1 MIFSEYMPSSGI
13 AGWYS
18 NFTPSSLRNLHTILH
33 SGCIHLHSHQLC
45 KSISIPPH
53 PLQHLLLVD
62 FLIMAVLTSVRYL
75 IADLV
80 CISLIMSNIQFKWL
94 YKYLQAILQRRQG
107 QPTAVFL
114 PGKSDR
120 WRSLVGCSPWSL
132 EESDTTERLHFHFSL
147 SCIGEGNDNPLQCSC
162 LENPRDGGSWW
173 ATVHGVTQSQT
184 RLKWLG
190 KSSSRL
196 SNFVSW
202 SKKPKMFIT

>member
-1 MIFSEYMPSSGI
+1 MNNNFFIRSSVDGHLGCFHVLPIVNSSAMNIEVHMSFSIMIFSEYMPSSGI

-94 YKYLQAILQRRQG
+94 YKYLLAILQRRQG
-107 QPTAVFL
+107 QPTPVFL
-114 PGKSDR
+114 PGKSDG
-120 WRSLVGCSPWSL
+120 WRSLVGCSPWGSRRVGHYWA
-132 EESDTTERLHFHFSL
+132 TSL
-147 SCIGEGNDNPLQCSC
+147 SLFTFMHW
-162 LENPRDGGSWW
+162 R
-173 ATVHGVTQSQT
+173 
-184 RLKWLG
+184 RKW
-190 KSSSRL
+190 
-196 SNFVSW
+196 
-202 SKKPKMFIT
+202 